1 MNIDIFMHIDM
12 KESRMLRPFKRTKE
26 MAVDFCDRCA
36 RVCDAGCRRAAL
48 REQTLLQASRYGVR
62 I

>member
-1 MNIDIFMHIDM
+1 
-12 KESRMLRPFKRTKE
+12 MLRPFKRTKE